1 MRTTN
6 KKVEAKLEA
15 KERLIAHL
23 EGKVTQVMVEKE
35 EIIVTLKSDIVL
47 LKASINENE
56 KKFETK
62 IAIENAKFQKE
73 FQSSFSSQEKKLK
86 DDKDK
91 LTREKVDLNTKTNQ
105 LQNELEQL
113 ASDFSK
119 YRTDITKKDIE
130 QEQSITELQQ
140 KLKQSG

>member
-1 MRTTN
+1 
-6 KKVEAKLEA
+6 
-15 KERLIAHL
+15 
-23 EGKVTQVMVEKE
+23 MVEKE

-130 QEQSITELQQ
+130 QEQSITELQ
-140 KLKQSG
+140 

>member
-130 QEQSITELQQ
+130 QEQSITELQ
-140 KLKQSG
+140 

>member
-15 KERLIAHL
+15 KERLIGHL

-73 FQSSFSSQEKKLK
+73 FQSNFSSQEKKLK

-130 QEQSITELQQ
+130 QEQSITELQ
-140 KLKQSG
+140 

>member
-15 KERLIAHL
+15 KERLIGHL

-35 EIIVTLKSDIVL
+35 EIIVTLKSEIVL

-62 IAIENAKFQKE
+62 IAIENAKF
-73 FQSSFSSQEKKLK
+73 
-86 DDKDK
+86 
-91 LTREKVDLNTKTNQ
+91 
-105 LQNELEQL
+105 
-113 ASDFSK
+113 
-119 YRTDITKKDIE
+119 
-130 QEQSITELQQ
+130 
-140 KLKQSG
+140 